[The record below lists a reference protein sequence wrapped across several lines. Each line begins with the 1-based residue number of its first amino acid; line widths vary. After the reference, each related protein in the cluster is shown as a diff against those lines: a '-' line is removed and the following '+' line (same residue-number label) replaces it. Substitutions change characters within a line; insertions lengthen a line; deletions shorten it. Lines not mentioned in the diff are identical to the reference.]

1 MLASVPVSVSAALV
15 SAVVLA
21 PVPISAMAAVIP
33 VAAAMVSAI
42 TAVPV
47 APMYG
52 KYVLY
57 DLILRVKRTYR
68 NQTSKF

>member
-1 MLASVPVSVSAALV
+1 MLASVPVSVSAAIV

>member
-1 MLASVPVSVSAALV
+1 MLASVPVSVSAAIV

-42 TAVPV
+42 TAVPI
-47 APMYG
+47 APASG
-52 KYVLY
+52 EGVLY
-57 DLILRVKRTYR
+57 DLIFQVK
-68 NQTSKF
+68 

>member
-1 MLASVPVSVSAALV
+1 MLASVPVSVSAAIV

-33 VAAAMVSAI
+33 VAAAIVSAI